1 MSDLEIADRYTA
13 FWNAS
18 AAEDQQRLAALT
30 FVDGVEYHAPIGVLT
45 GAEAMIGFRDEFTS
59 HVTTARLVARRVP
72 ERHHD
77 RMRFAWEIVVG
88 DDEESFAT
96 GTDVLELAGDGR
108 IRSVTSFLDRAPD
121 GFAAAHH

>member
-18 AAEDQQRLAALT
+18 TDEDQQRLAALT

-45 GAEAMIGFRDEFTS
+45 GARAMIGFRQEFTS
-59 HVTTARLVARRVP
+59 HVPTARLVARRVP

-77 RMRFAWEIVVG
+77 RMRFQWEIVVG
-88 DDEESFAT
+88 DEESFAT
-96 GTDVLELAGDGR
+96 GTDVLELDGDGR
-108 IRSVTSFLDRAPD
+108 ISSVTSFLDRAPE
-121 GFAAAHH
+121 GFEAAHH